1 MAINIRNSM
10 RQEDAHY
17 EGPKLRWSDV
27 IRKYT
32 KEKGVNIEQATSL
45 IKLLS
50 CNCRYVNWI
59 TK

>member
-10 RQEDAHY
+10 RQEDARY

-50 CNCRYVNWI
+50 CNCR
-59 TK
+59 